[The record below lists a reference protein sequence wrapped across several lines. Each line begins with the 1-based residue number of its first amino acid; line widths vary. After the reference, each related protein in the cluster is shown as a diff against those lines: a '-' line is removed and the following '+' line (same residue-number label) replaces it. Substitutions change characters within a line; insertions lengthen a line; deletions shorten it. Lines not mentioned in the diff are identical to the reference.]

1 MIFTSFLYM
10 NEVQIKNKYGKC
22 VWITT
27 NLGERSSSGCKQ
39 VFDPAIDSTIIC
51 SSLFTAMVSIVDCIV
66 ANSHCDA
73 GFSVML
79 YLIFCRYLNSVG
91 KINIR
96 RNMYIKHK
104 VPLVKYLITSL
115 YFRSSNLFSY
125 QNDVA

>member
-1 MIFTSFLYM
+1 M

-66 ANSHCDA
+66 ANSHWI
-73 GFSVML
+73 FSHVIL
-79 YLIFCRYLNSVG
+79 DILSLSKLCRKN
-91 KINIR
+91 
-96 RNMYIKHK
+96 KHTQK
-104 VPLVKYLITSL
+104 HVH
-115 YFRSSNLFSY
+115 
-125 QNDVA
+125 